1 MPRHRSK
8 QNKKSLRKDRKSL
21 RKDRKKLRN
30 TRKNLRKSRKN
41 TRRQEKPKKRS
52 NRTLKLRGKKN
63 KQRGGNKPLMVPAAF
78 EPASNPVYPPGGIY
92 KPGAC
97 DNGLGGGY
105 YYGLNE
111 CGTSG
116 GMRPAPASTIGGEK
130 FYNNKDN
137 NPTNNGYIQ
146 SGGDPVSSLGGIRNI
161 FRNMKYRMDN
171 FSAKFSGERLPTNP
185 NAMVQPVNDKVFY
198 KQQ

>member
-8 QNKKSLRKDRKSL
+8 QNKKSLRKDRK
-21 RKDRKKLRN
+21 KLRS

-52 NRTLKLRGKKN
+52 NRTLKLRKKN

-78 EPASNPVYPPGGIY
+78 KDASNPVYPPGGIY
-92 KPGAC
+92 QPGAC
-97 DNGLGGGY
+97 NNGLGGGY

-116 GMRPAPASTIGGEK
+116 GMRPAPVATGDPES
-130 FYNNKDN
+130 YNNNGND
-137 NPTNNGYIQ
+137 PTQRGYIQ
-146 SGGDPVSSLGGIRNI
+146 SGGDPVSSLGGIGNI
-161 FRNMKYRMDN
+161 FRNIKYRIDN
-171 FSAKFSGERLPTNP
+171 FGAKFSGERLPANP
-185 NAMVQPVNDKVFY
+185 NAMVQPVNKNVF
-198 KQQ
+198 KQ